1 MATVA
6 ARPTLVKARG
16 PPATLKGR
24 ARKGVPFLN
33 TNPASYDRTDPF
45 AALNALRTLLAALP
59 ARLGGC
65 AYKLAPDEHRLA
77 LHFLTLVEPFVG
89 LAPQRR
95 TLTRQPTEILDA
107 IVFHLDARRDLLNL
121 ALACKRLHG
130 VVFPRHYEYRVV
142 RCKISR
148 IAVWNHLAVHR
159 GLARNIRRLE
169 VMDERSAE
177 PESVPSDILST
188 DTDLEST
195 DDELNMHDKQARI
208 LASALTKMT
217 ALASFTWSCSHSL
230 VEIDH
235 IWPILLKCQTLQDVQ
250 INDNLVFAPAD
261 LSPTEDGKGKGKK
274 RQHIVSGTRHS
285 THRSGLSHTAT
296 CIEDDQPPV
305 DQVHLRRVQEP
316 RNDAHLRDAHQLSC
330 SRVSHHCV
338 PPEARGGLPSTRG
351 RRLFALRTVVNT
363 SQPGSH

>member
-1 MATVA
+1 MADEGCGVWRSSSHRYSAFLGPELRRPAGEFATCPHRRLHETMATVV
-6 ARPTLVKARG
+6 ARPMLVKARS
-16 PPATLKGR
+16 PPAPGKGR
-24 ARKGVPFLN
+24 ARKGVPSLN
-33 TNPASYDRTDPF
+33 TNPSSYDRTDPF

-77 LHFLTLVEPFVG
+77 LHLLTLVEPFVG

-130 VVFPRHYEYRVV
+130 IVFPRHYEYRVV

-159 GLARNIRRLE
+159 GLARNVRRLE
-169 VMDERSAE
+169 IMDERSSE

-195 DDELNMHDKQARI
+195 DDELSMHDKQERI

-217 ALASFTWSCSHSL
+217 ALQSFTWSCSHSPIS
-230 VEIDH
+230 IDH
-235 IWPILLKCQTLQDVQ
+235 LWPTLLRCQTLRDVQ

-261 LSPTEDGKGKGKK
+261 LSAAEEQEDSKGKGKGKK
-274 RQHIVSGTRHS
+274 RQYIVSWTYHGTR
-285 THRSGLSHTAT
+285 
-296 CIEDDQPPV
+296 
-305 DQVHLRRVQEP
+305 
-316 RNDAHLRDAHQLSC
+316 
-330 SRVSHHCV
+330 SR
-338 PPEARGGLPSTRG
+338 G
-351 RRLFALRTVVNT
+351 
-363 SQPGSH
+363 